1 MIRAVEERLQKILA
15 RAGFA
20 SRRGAEGLMQEGRV
34 TVNGTIIREP
44 GTKADPTRDDI
55 RVDGVRVKAAGD
67 PVYILLNKPRGV
79 VTTRRDPSGRPTVMD
94 LVPGVSG
101 LFPVGRLD
109 LTTEGLILLTN
120 DGAFAERVSH
130 PRYEVPRVYHAKV
143 RGVPDARTLERL
155 RHGVRVKDEVLAAD
169 GVRLVEIDRNAWVEI
184 TLHEGKQHEVK
195 RLLEAVGHPVSKLR
209 RVAFGP
215 VTLRGLQPGEFRALD
230 PGEVAGLLR
239 GEKSRSIPTLRTRR
253 RPRASV
259 ARKTGARQATA
270 RKTAERRDARGEAGG
285 RRIAGGTTGERG
297 TAARKTGPR
306 TTDARKAGA
315 RKADARATDARKAG
329 GRKTGARTADARKAG
344 ARKADARVT
353 DARKAGGRK
362 TGARTTDAR
371 KAGARKADA
380 RATDARKAGGRKT
393 DARKSSARKTEAR
406 GDAAGR
412 AGTRKAG
419 SRSTG
424 SRKAG
429 GGRSAGPG
437 SNRPPERRGSST
449 GAKRGARKATRDT
462 RDTRRRR

>member
-34 TVNGTIIREP
+34 TVNGAVVREP

-143 RGVPDARTLERL
+143 RGVPDARTLDRL
-155 RHGVRVKDEVLAAD
+155 SHGVRVKDEVLAAD
-169 GVRLVEIDRNAWVEI
+169 HVRLVEVDRNAWVEI

-239 GEKSRSIPTLRTRR
+239 GEKSRSIPTVRTRR

-270 RKTAERRDARGEAGG
+270 RKTAERREVRGEAGG
-285 RRIAGGTTGERG
+285 RRIAGGTTGARG
-297 TAARKTGPR
+297 AETRKTGAR
-306 TTDARKAGA
+306 RTDAWKAGA
-315 RKADARATDARKAG
+315 RKADART
-329 GRKTGARTADARKAG
+329 
-344 ARKADARVT
+344 
-353 DARKAGGRK
+353 
-362 TGARTTDAR
+362 
-371 KAGARKADA
+371 
-380 RATDARKAGGRKT
+380 TDARKAGGRKT
-393 DARKSSARKTEAR
+393 DARKTDARKTGARRADARATDAHKAGGRKTGAR
-406 GDAAGR
+406 GTDARKGSARNTEVRGNAAGR
-412 AGTRKAG
+412 AGARKAG

-424 SRKAG
+424 SRKVG

-437 SNRPPERRGSST
+437 ASRPPARRGSSA

-462 RDTRRRR
+462 RRRR

>member
-1 MIRAVEERLQKILA
+1 MILAVEERLQKVLA

-34 TVNGTIIREP
+34 TVNGAVVREP
-44 GTKADPTRDDI
+44 GTKADPARDDI
-55 RVDGVRVKAAGD
+55 RVDGIRVKAPGE

-143 RGVPDARTLERL
+143 RGLPDSRTLDRL
-155 RHGVRVKDEVLAAD
+155 RHGVRVKGHVLVAD
-169 GVRLVEIDRNAWVEI
+169 GARLVEVDRNAWVEI

-215 VTLRGLQPGEFRALD
+215 VTLRGLEPGQFRVLKPA
-230 PGEVAGLLR
+230 EVKGLLR
-239 GEKSRSIPTLRTRR
+239 GEKSRSIPSVRTRR

-259 ARKTGARQATA
+259 VRKIGAREAA
-270 RKTAERRDARGEAGG
+270 AGKTVGRREAGG
-285 RRIAGGTTGERG
+285 GTGGRRVGGGRVG
-297 TAARKTGPR
+297 A
-306 TTDARKAGA
+306 TDT
-315 RKADARATDARKAG
+315 RKADARRGRSRKAG
-329 GRKTGARTADARKAG
+329 GRGP
-344 ARKADARVT
+344 
-353 DARKAGGRK
+353 
-362 TGARTTDAR
+362 
-371 KAGARKADA
+371 
-380 RATDARKAGGRKT
+380 
-393 DARKSSARKTEAR
+393 
-406 GDAAGR
+406 AAGR
-412 AGTRKAG
+412 AGAGKAG
-419 SRSTG
+419 TRSTG
-424 SRKAG
+424 PRRTG
-429 GGRSAGPG
+429 GGRSDGPG
-437 SNRPPERRGSST
+437 ARHSPARRGSSA
-449 GAKRGARKATRDT
+449 GARRGAGKAT